1 MKNLKIPACRNL
13 DIYRLVTVR
22 HWKQLDVAASFDVTP
37 VRICQIVARV
47 HAWVN
52 QSIPDWFL
60 EGHPELRFHAA
71 LAYERIRALESE
83 TEPEYLMLIGPG
95 WTYVRENRVA
105 TMSGWQPSPELLHAT
120 RQLNASQPSSTT
132 ATPVPAPPDATPPSS
147 PSPLIK
153 PLDEPHLAP
162 QLSPSTLNSSSAPA
176 GDPVA
181 ATVNGPTDFSDP
193 RLLQLASHFAEILIL
208 WNKLEGREQNPHL
221 PELGPSSFPARSE
234 KSPAMMT
241 S

>member
-1 MKNLKIPACRNL
+1 MSRLKIPACRNL
-13 DIYRLVTVR
+13 DIYRLVIVR
-22 HWKQLDVAASFDVTP
+22 HWKQLDVAASFNVTP

-83 TEPEYLMLIGPG
+83 KEPEYLMLIGPG

-105 TMSGWQPSPELLHAT
+105 SISGRQPSPELLHAT
-120 RQLNASQPSSTT
+120 RQLNAAQPPSASAEATPTRSTT
-132 ATPVPAPPDATPPSS
+132 PSS
-147 PSPLIK
+147 PCALIK

-162 QLSPSTLNSSSAPA
+162 ELSPSTLNSSSLPA

-181 ATVNGPTDFSDP
+181 ATVNGRTDFSDP
-193 RLLQLASHFAEILIL
+193 RLLQLASRFAEILIL

-221 PELGPSSFPARSE
+221 PEFGPSSFPVRSE

-241 S
+241 P